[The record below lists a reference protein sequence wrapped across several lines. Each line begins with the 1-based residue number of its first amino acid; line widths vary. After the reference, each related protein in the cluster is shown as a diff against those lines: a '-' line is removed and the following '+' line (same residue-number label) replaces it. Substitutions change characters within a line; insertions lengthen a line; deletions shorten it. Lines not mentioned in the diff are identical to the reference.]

1 MFVSLIFLYAIYP
14 EISLQFTKSF
24 EVLEVYWTA
33 SVGSPSLHCRLYHAG
48 SRRIQLWQRRR
59 FHLKHMPR
67 LRSSVS
73 IHHLI
78 SSRPSAKVL

>member
-1 MFVSLIFLYAIYP
+1 MFVSLIFLYAIFP
-14 EISLQFTKSF
+14 ETSLQFTKSF
-24 EVLEVYWTA
+24 EMLEDHRAT
-33 SVGSPSLHCRLYHAG
+33 SVGSPGLHRRLYHAG

-73 IHHLI
+73 IHHLT
-78 SSRPSAKVL
+78 SNRPSAKVL